1 MTLSTKVGC
10 LIEAARNREVDYVLH
25 GANCFSTMGS
35 GIARLIKENFPKAFL
50 VDQNDYRSPIERIGS
65 YSSVFLSGLTI
76 INLYTQYDY
85 GTSCRKFEY
94 GAFKRALDEI
104 TRDFSFTGKRIGL
117 PEIGC
122 GLGGASRDLVLEIL
136 EDYATEG
143 SWTIY
148 TLGK

>member
-1 MTLSTKVGC
+1 MLSTKVGC
-10 LIEAARNREVDYVLH
+10 LIEAAKNREIDYLIH
-25 GANCFSTMGS
+25 GANCLSTMGA
-35 GIARLIKENFPKAFL
+35 GVAKLIKQEFPKAFL
-50 VDQNDYRSPIERIGS
+50 VDQNDYRSPIEKIGS

-85 GTSCRKFEY
+85 GGKRPFEY
-94 GAFKRALDEI
+94 GSLKRSLDEI
-104 TRDFSFTGKRIGL
+104 CRDFSFTGKTIGL

-136 EDYATEG
+136 EDYTTEG